1 MNIEELN
8 DYLLDTFNMELLDE
22 KRQTVAEVIESI
34 EKGLEEIEVKEQ
46 HESMKETLKDLKKY
60 RDRYCYYAVDVM
72 SCMWGQGFVIT
83 DADNN
88 YIGFIR
94 TI

>member
-8 DYLLDTFNMELLDE
+8 DYLLDVFNMELLDE
-22 KRQTVAEVIESI
+22 KKQTVAEVIDSLG
-34 EKGLEEIEVKEQ
+34 KGLEEQELQEQ
-46 HESMKETLKDLKKY
+46 YESMKETLKDLKKY
-60 RDRYCYYAVDVM
+60 RDRYCYYAVDVR
-72 SCMWGQGFVIT
+72 SCIWGQGFVIT
-83 DADNN
+83 DEDNN